1 MACPLPQSKLVS
13 RVGLQLLAISTLTPI
28 ISPEFIWTGAQGP
41 SFWVL
46 FVTLSILSALLHSI
60 EYFKIQDFLF
70 GLLCSL
76 ISAALM
82 KCFVPN
88 ILLYTAEFTKMPFQM
103 QLVLGVE
110 GQTYKRQWQM
120 FFFVNFGQNGTQ
132 CFTVVLHSNVCNGK
146 EKKGLT
152 VR

>member
-1 MACPLPQSKLVS
+1 
-13 RVGLQLLAISTLTPI
+13 
-28 ISPEFIWTGAQGP
+28 
-41 SFWVL
+41 
-46 FVTLSILSALLHSI
+46 
-60 EYFKIQDFLF
+60 
-70 GLLCSL
+70 
-76 ISAALM
+76 
-82 KCFVPN
+82 
-88 ILLYTAEFTKMPFQM
+88 MPFQM

-132 CFTVVLHSNVCNGK
+132 RFTVVLHSNVCNGK